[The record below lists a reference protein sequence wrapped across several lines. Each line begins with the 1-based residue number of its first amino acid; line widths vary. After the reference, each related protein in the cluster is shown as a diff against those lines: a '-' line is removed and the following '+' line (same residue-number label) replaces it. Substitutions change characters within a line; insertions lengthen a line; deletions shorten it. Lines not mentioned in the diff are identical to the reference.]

1 MSKPDEVT
9 NRANMDDDIEAIEEW
24 ESGEEAGEDE
34 SSDSGSEM
42 DQQSEGSSDELPEID
57 DISEPEDNISI
68 DQDDDA
74 DIESDFSEEEPAE
87 SAQISDEN
95 LFSSDMAEMASDVPV
110 KLVAVIGKITVSIG
124 DVMKYNIGSIVDL
137 KRSPNEIVD
146 VVANGKLIAKGELV
160 EIDGKL
166 GVKILKLLK

>member
-9 NRANMDDDIEAIEEW
+9 NKSNMDDDIEAIEEW
-24 ESGEEAGEDE
+24 ELGEEAGKDE
-34 SSDSGSEM
+34 SSDSNSDM
-42 DQQSEGSSDELPEID
+42 NQQPEESSD
-57 DISEPEDNISI
+57 DISEIDDASESEDNISI

-74 DIESDFSEEEPAE
+74 DIESDSSEEKPAE

-95 LFSSDMAEMASDVPV
+95 LFSSDMTEMASDVPV